1 LEERHTGEHCGVEK
15 YFGTT
20 KIFRKSGFEGYGDS
34 LKTLHS
40 EKKIK
45 IHTYLNPF
53 FFSYV
58 NAKFHTRV

>member
-1 LEERHTGEHCGVEK
+1 LEERHIGEHCGAEE

-40 EKKIK
+40 EKIKK
-45 IHTYLNPF
+45 IHTYLKPLF
-53 FFSYV
+53 FFLL
-58 NAKFHTRV
+58 T